1 MRREQSRVAEPL
13 LEVSGLS
20 VGYGDEPVVREV
32 DLAIADGSITTV
44 IGANGAGKTTLLR
57 GLYGMIRRFAGTIRF
72 AGREIQTLDP
82 VERLACGLSFVP
94 QGRCNFQRMSVR
106 ENLELGAYT
115 LSKPAVRPAI
125 DRVVAAFPLLR
136 EKWSVLA
143 GNMSGG
149 EQQILEMAIALLLRP
164 KAVLLD
170 EPSLGLSPKML
181 AQVFATV
188 RQISVDGI
196 TVVMVE
202 QNARAA
208 LTISDVA
215 VVMELGRKA
224 FEGAARAVLDDPRIK
239 AAYLG
244 G

>member
-1 MRREQSRVAEPL
+1 VSEPL
-13 LEVSGLS
+13 IEIAGLS

-32 DLAIADGSITTV
+32 DLSIAPGSITTV
-44 IGANGAGKTTLLR
+44 IGANGAGKSTLLR
-57 GLYGMIRRFAGTIRF
+57 GLYGMIRRFSGTIRF
-72 AGREIQTLDP
+72 AGEEIQALEP
-82 VERLACGLSFVP
+82 VDRLARGLSFVP
-94 QGRCNFQRMSVR
+94 QGRCNFQKMSVR

-115 LSKPAVRPAI
+115 LPKAELQPAI
-125 DRVVAAFPLLR
+125 ERVVAAFPLLR

-149 EQQILEMAIALLLRP
+149 EQQVLEMAIALLLRP
-164 KAVLLD
+164 EAILLD

-181 AQVFATV
+181 AHVFATV
-188 RQISVDGI
+188 RQIRADGV

-208 LTISDVA
+208 LLISDVA

-224 FEGAARAVLDDPRIK
+224 FEGAAHAVLDDPRIK

>member
-1 MRREQSRVAEPL
+1 MEIA
-13 LEVSGLS
+13 GLS
-20 VGYGDEPVVREV
+20 VGYDDEPVVRDV
-32 DLAIADGSITTV
+32 DLTIAPGSITTV
-44 IGANGAGKTTLLR
+44 IGANGAGKSTLLR
-57 GLYGMIRRFAGTIRF
+57 GLYGMIRRFAGTIRL
-72 AGREIQTLDP
+72 AGEEIQALDP
-82 VERLACGLSFVP
+82 VQRLARGLSFVP
-94 QGRCNFQRMSVR
+94 QGRCNFQKMSVR

-115 LSKPAVRPAI
+115 LPKQAVHPAI
-125 DRVVAAFPLLR
+125 ERVVATFPLLR
-136 EKWSVLA
+136 TKWSVLA

-149 EQQILEMAIALLLRP
+149 EQQILEMAIALMLEP

-181 AQVFATV
+181 AQVFTTV
-188 RQISVDGI
+188 RQIRDGGV

-208 LTISDVA
+208 LLISDVA
-215 VVMELGRKA
+215 VVMELGRKS
-224 FEGAARAVLDDPRIK
+224 FEAPARAVLDDPRIK

>member
-1 MRREQSRVAEPL
+1 VPDALIEVA
-13 LEVSGLS
+13 GLS

-32 DLAIADGSITTV
+32 DLVVAAGSITTV
-44 IGANGAGKTTLLR
+44 IGANGAGKSTLLR
-57 GLYGMIRRFAGTIRF
+57 GLYGTIRRFGGTIKL
-72 AGREIQTLDP
+72 AGEEIQALDP
-82 VERLACGLSFVP
+82 VQRLSRGLSFVP
-94 QGRCNFQRMSVR
+94 QGRCNFQKMSVR
-106 ENLELGAYT
+106 ENLELGGYT
-115 LSKPAVRPAI
+115 LPKAAMRPAI
-125 DRVVAAFPLLR
+125 ERVVAAFPLLR

-181 AQVFATV
+181 AQVFTTV
-188 RQISVDGI
+188 RQIRADGVTI
-196 TVVMVE
+196 VMVE

-208 LTISDVA
+208 LRISDVA
-215 VVMELGRKA
+215 VVMELGRKS
-224 FEGAARAVLDDPRIK
+224 FEGAAPAVLDDPRIK

>member
-1 MRREQSRVAEPL
+1 MADALIEIV
-13 LEVSGLS
+13 GLS

-32 DLAIADGSITTV
+32 DLAVAPGSITTV
-44 IGANGAGKTTLLR
+44 IGANGAGKSTLLR
-57 GLYGMIRRFAGTIRF
+57 GLYGMIRRFAGTIRL
-72 AGREIQTLDP
+72 AGEEIQALEP
-82 VERLACGLSFVP
+82 VERLARGLSFVP
-94 QGRCNFQRMSVR
+94 QGRCNFQKMSVR

-115 LSKPAVRPAI
+115 LPKPAMQPAI
-125 DRVVAAFPLLR
+125 ERVVAIFPLLR
-136 EKWSVLA
+136 TKWSVLA

-149 EQQILEMAIALLLRP
+149 EQQILEMAIALMLEP

-188 RQISVDGI
+188 RQIRDGGV

-208 LTISDVA
+208 LLISDVA
-215 VVMELGRKA
+215 VVMELGRKS
-224 FEGAARAVLDDPRIK
+224 FEAPARAVLDDPRIK

>member
-1 MRREQSRVAEPL
+1 
-13 LEVSGLS
+13 VSEALIEIAGLS
-20 VGYGDEPVVREV
+20 VGYGDEPVVREL
-32 DLAIADGSITTV
+32 DLSIAPGSITTV
-44 IGANGAGKTTLLR
+44 IGANGAGKSTLLR
-57 GLYGMIRRFAGTIRF
+57 GLYGTIRRFAGTIRF
-72 AGREIQTLDP
+72 AGEEIQRLEP
-82 VERLACGLSFVP
+82 VERLARGLSFVP
-94 QGRCNFQRMSVR
+94 QGRCNFQKMSVR

-115 LSKPAVRPAI
+115 LPKAEMRPAI
-125 DRVVAAFPLLR
+125 ERVVAAFPLLR

-164 KAVLLD
+164 EAILLD

-181 AQVFATV
+181 AHVFATV
-188 RQISVDGI
+188 RQIWADGV

-208 LTISDVA
+208 LLISDVA

>member
-1 MRREQSRVAEPL
+1 MASPL
-13 LEVSGLS
+13 PPKPLIEIAGLS
-20 VGYGDEPVVREV
+20 VGYGDEPVVRDV
-32 DLAIADGSITTV
+32 DLAVAPGSITTV
-44 IGANGAGKTTLLR
+44 IGANGAGKSTLLR
-57 GLYGMIRRFAGTIRF
+57 GLYGMIRTFAGTIRL
-72 AGREIQTLDP
+72 AGEEIQALDP
-82 VERLACGLSFVP
+82 VQRLARGLSFVP
-94 QGRCNFQRMSVR
+94 QGRCNFQKMSVR
-106 ENLELGAYT
+106 ENLELGGYT
-115 LSKPAVRPAI
+115 LPKAEVRPAI
-125 DRVVAAFPLLR
+125 ERVAAMFPMLR

-149 EQQILEMAIALLLRP
+149 EQQILEMAIALLLQP
-164 KAVLLD
+164 AAILLD

-188 RQISVDGI
+188 RQIRADGVTI
-196 TVVMVE
+196 VMVE

-208 LTISDVA
+208 LLISDVA
-215 VVMELGRKA
+215 VVMELGRKS